1 MSVTCFCAEEATVS
15 PRSGRFGIGV
25 ALIGSVL
32 LLWRTFVD
40 HVVGVRQFFFE
51 VRRGFDRVV

>member
-15 PRSGRFGIGV
+15 ARSERFGIGV
-25 ALIGSVL
+25 ALIESVL

-40 HVVGVRQFFFE
+40 HVIGVRQFFL
-51 VRRGFDRVV
+51 R